1 MLITN
6 LRYAIDKNM
15 YRIIWI
21 LDEIL
26 CTLFLLSD
34 YSGISLTKSQVNIP
48 DELKICYVNNNMQDF
63 HLPMN
68 LRVLLDI
75 IRKAE
80 RYSYSAM
87 DLRIMSSSLMHRYE
101 LLI

>member
-1 MLITN
+1 MKSYVL
-6 LRYAIDKNM
+6 
-15 YRIIWI
+15 
-21 LDEIL
+21 
-26 CTLFLLSD
+26 
-34 YSGISLTKSQVNIP
+34 YSCYPGISLTKSQVNIP
-48 DELKICYVNNNMQDF
+48 DELKICYINNNMQDF

-75 IRKAE
+75 IRKVE
-80 RYSYSAM
+80 KYSYSTM